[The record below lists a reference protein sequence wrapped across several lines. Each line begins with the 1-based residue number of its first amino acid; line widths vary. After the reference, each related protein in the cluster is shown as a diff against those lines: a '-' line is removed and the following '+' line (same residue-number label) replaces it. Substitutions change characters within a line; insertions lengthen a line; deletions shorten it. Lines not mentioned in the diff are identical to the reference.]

1 MKKES
6 NQNQHVIEKEVNLNL
21 QKDNHMFCS

>member
-1 MKKES
+1 MKEEL

>member
-6 NQNQHVIEKEVNLNL
+6 NQNQHVIAKEVNLNL